1 MTKNDFE
8 GEIIKRDYFTI
19 QEDKDWDALVFF
31 NSRVNLFDRVRR
43 SIPCMRYDAYTNN
56 TLDGKTIIELK
67 MRFQFHSKYYI
78 ECGKYHYLINKMD
91 SDNAKGYYLNFIMG
105 KEDVFVW
112 DLSKCTNLEK
122 IYNIKIWNEGK
133 QEYRYEDRYLLPITS
148 AIHYKYNKYTDSYYI
163 VDDKEK
169 ERYAE
174 EVVKELMIK
183 RYGTT

>member
-1 MTKNDFE
+1 
-8 GEIIKRDYFTI
+8 
-19 QEDKDWDALVFF
+19 
-31 NSRVNLFDRVRR
+31 
-43 SIPCMRYDAYTNN
+43 MRYDAYTNN
-56 TLDGKTIIELK
+56 TIDGKTIIELK

-91 SDNAKGYYLNFIMG
+91 SDNAKGYYINFIVG